1 MQELGVVT
9 KAPHKKGFIWEVLQV
24 RDMQIR
30 ELTKAFLFLHVFR
43 SWEDISPLFTH
54 EDLSSYNLFLQ
65 EFWIDKNATVLLSK
79 LNGSRNI
86 SLVFN

>member
-43 SWEDISPLFTH
+43 SWEDIPFIYT
-54 EDLSSYNLFLQ
+54 
-65 EFWIDKNATVLLSK
+65 
-79 LNGSRNI
+79 
-86 SLVFN
+86 